1 MKMRPILPAGIML
14 LVLAAL
20 FGLTALLV
28 IKNKIQIKE
37 KIFTLLRLG
46 LIYFLVFIIGLR
58 PVSIDTNYEFSA
70 KNLDV
75 LLVVDTTLSMWA
87 MDYNGTNERME
98 GVSRDINTILTELAG
113 SNFGLVTF
121 DDTAHVLAPFTQD
134 KQYIADLLDVLGK
147 PDSYTA
153 MGSNLSVPYR
163 DIESLLLSSNK
174 KENRKTIIFY
184 FSDGEVTNT
193 SSEMSYES
201 LKDLVDTGAVLGY
214 GTEKGGKMRE
224 GHTYVYDHE
233 TYSDALSKIDE
244 ENLQKIADELGVQYL
259 NMNSGNTALEGLI
272 EIIKQHSETVVEQ
285 GTGAER
291 YIDTYY
297 IYAAVLLLLLAFETV
312 IFIRRGRL

>member
-1 MKMRPILPAGIML
+1 
-14 LVLAAL
+14 
-20 FGLTALLV
+20 
-28 IKNKIQIKE
+28 
-37 KIFTLLRLG
+37 
-46 LIYFLVFIIGLR
+46 
-58 PVSIDTNYEFSA
+58 
-70 KNLDV
+70 
-75 LLVVDTTLSMWA
+75 
-87 MDYNGTNERME
+87 
-98 GVSRDINTILTELAG
+98 
-113 SNFGLVTF
+113 
-121 DDTAHVLAPFTQD
+121 
-134 KQYIADLLDVLGK
+134 
-147 PDSYTA
+147 
-153 MGSNLSVPYR
+153 
-163 DIESLLLSSNK
+163 
-174 KENRKTIIFY
+174 
-184 FSDGEVTNT
+184 
-193 SSEMSYES
+193 MSYES